1 MPETDGR
8 KNKLFKGLTDHDILV
23 WEEEKM
29 RHQRKVGKK
38 ITDIE
43 FLRYLLMAAS
53 RPVIS
58 AKEGVSSAFIVGNGP
73 IYEKADVF
81 LERIQTKPVSQP
93 SVVEGSCS
101 AATDKLQQEGLKKED
116 LESPTTQVSSR
127 EP

>member
-1 MPETDGR
+1 MPEAAGQ

-38 ITDIE
+38 ITDID

-58 AKEGVSSAFIVGNGP
+58 AKEGVASGFLVGQGP
-73 IYEKADVF
+73 IYGKAEAF
-81 LERIQTKPVSQP
+81 LERVQLKVSP
-93 SVVEGSCS
+93 ESTVAGEGAS
-101 AATDKLQQEGLKKED
+101 AAADKLLAECVKKQNPGSSNG
-116 LESPTTQVSSR
+116 ESPKLET
-127 EP
+127 

>member
-1 MPETDGR
+1 MPETEGR

-58 AKEGVSSAFIVGNGP
+58 AKEGVSSGLIVGNGP
-73 IYEKADVF
+73 IYEKADAF
-81 LERIQTKPVSQP
+81 LDRIQSKTVSQ
-93 SVVEGSCS
+93 SAVVEEKPPIL
-101 AATDKLQQEGLKKED
+101 AEKLQPESLKKED
-116 LESPTTQVSSR
+116 LTPPTPQSPNH

>member
-1 MPETDGR
+1 MAETAGR

-73 IYEKADVF
+73 IYEKADAF
-81 LERIQTKPVSQP
+81 IERIQSKVVSQSTVAEEKP
-93 SVVEGSCS
+93 ST
-101 AATDKLQQEGLKKED
+101 ATDMLKPEGLKKED
-116 LESPTTQVSSR
+116 LGSSAPQSSTH
-127 EP
+127 ET

>member
-1 MPETDGR
+1 MPDTSGR

-58 AKEGVSSAFIVGNGP
+58 AKEGVSSGLILGQGP
-73 IYEKADVF
+73 IYEKADAF
-81 LERIQTKPVSQP
+81 LERVQTKAASPARVGEEKPAAEADRLQP
-93 SVVEGSCS
+93 ELV
-101 AATDKLQQEGLKKED
+101 KKSD
-116 LESPTTQVSSR
+116 LSSL
-127 EP
+127 PP